1 MTFQSIAD
9 LNRLHEIIW
18 VFTLA
23 GFGDM
28 FKQMGLEAAAERAG
42 KLMGWKHADEMAHL
56 ERPQRVRRVFEILG
70 PTFVKLGQ
78 ILATRPDLFGP
89 EWIAEF
95 EKLQSQAPP
104 LDFKELRPQIEEDLG
119 APLEEI
125 FAEVE
130 TTPLAAASVAQ
141 VHRATL
147 KDGTTVVLKIQR
159 PGIRPKIESDMR
171 LLAYL
176 ASLAEKNVPQ
186 LAAYRP
192 QKVVQQFVKS
202 LQNELNFM
210 TEGHNAEHVAA
221 NFEGNDQIVIPKI
234 YWQWT
239 RQRLNVQ
246 EFVDGIPGVNLHAID
261 AAGMDRKR
269 IAQTGASA
277 VLKMIMMDG
286 LFHADPHPGNFFILP
301 GERIAFIDF
310 GMIGRVSEVRRR
322 QIMTLLQALLQNDA
336 DGLCAILLEWSEREG
351 DDPGELVGAVEEF
364 LSKYSGKPMGLMDLS
379 AMVGD
384 LLSLVR
390 DNKLTMPPDQAMLLK
405 VFVSLEGAF
414 KKLDPGFDIMAA
426 IQPTL
431 HEAVIDALSPQALG
445 KRGLKLF
452 TQYLELFADLPKE
465 IRRGIYTAKSGN
477 LKIRVELS
485 QLDELHRVVMRAGRL
500 LAAAGI
506 TSALLIGTSIVMA
519 LTKKPKGPPRDH

>member
-1 MTFQSIAD
+1 
-9 LNRLHEIIW
+9 
-18 VFTLA
+18 
-23 GFGDM
+23 
-28 FKQMGLEAAAERAG
+28 
-42 KLMGWKHADEMAHL
+42 
-56 ERPQRVRRVFEILG
+56 
-70 PTFVKLGQ
+70 
-78 ILATRPDLFGP
+78 
-89 EWIAEF
+89 
-95 EKLQSQAPP
+95 
-104 LDFKELRPQIEEDLG
+104 
-119 APLEEI
+119 
-125 FAEVE
+125 
-130 TTPLAAASVAQ
+130 
-141 VHRATL
+141 
-147 KDGTTVVLKIQR
+147 
-159 PGIRPKIESDMR
+159 
-171 LLAYL
+171 
-176 ASLAEKNVPQ
+176 
-186 LAAYRP
+186 
-192 QKVVQQFVKS
+192 
-202 LQNELNFM
+202 M

-234 YWQWT
+234 YWEWT

-500 LAAAGI
+500 LAAAGV